1 MFFILNLK
9 KENEK
14 ENEKVK
20 EKTRLN
26 ELTDFTEDFQQRLRK
41 SYEELEKKKINP
53 SSILTKKNISKV
65 YSKNENEKSKEK
77 STNIALVI
85 KKILTNIKN
94 YII

>member
-1 MFFILNLK
+1 MT
-9 KENEK
+9 EK
-14 ENEKVK
+14 EK
-20 EKTRLN
+20 EKEKSRLN
-26 ELTDFTEDFQQRLRK
+26 ELTDFTEDFQERLRK
-41 SYEELEKKKINP
+41 SYERIENQKSNP
-53 SSILTKKNISKV
+53 SEILTKKNISKV

>member
-1 MFFILNLK
+1 MNFLVLQINVLP
-9 KENEK
+9 
-14 ENEKVK
+14 V
-20 EKTRLN
+20 TIG
-26 ELTDFTEDFQQRLRK
+26 
-41 SYEELEKKKINP
+41 KKINP

>member
-1 MFFILNLK
+1 M

-14 ENEKVK
+14 S
-20 EKTRLN
+20 RLN
-26 ELTDFTEDFQQRLRK
+26 ELTDFTEDFQERLRK
-41 SYEELEKKKINP
+41 SYERIENKKLNP
-53 SSILTKKNISKV
+53 TEILNKKNISKV